1 MKTDKNKQ
9 LLIEQLRK
17 TPIVLVACE
26 KTGISRA
33 TFYRWFKEDEKFKEL
48 AQEALDEGKKL
59 VNDVAESQLISLVKD
74 KNFPAISYWLKHN
87 HPNYATKVE
96 LTAKLKHDDEQ
107 LTPEQE
113 ALVMKALKLASVL
126 PETLSETIE
135 EKANDSSIK

>member
-87 HPNYATKVE
+87 HPNYSNRLE
-96 LTAKLKHDDEQ
+96 LSGKISTQSEK

-113 ALVMKALKLASVL
+113 EIVKIALQNAGL
-126 PETLSETIE
+126 IE
-135 EKANDSSIK
+135 EENRELS

>member
-26 KTGISRA
+26 KTCISRA

-87 HPNYATKVE
+87 HPNYSNRLE
-96 LTAKLKHDDEQ
+96 LSGKISTQSEK

-113 ALVMKALKLASVL
+113 EIVKIALQNAGL
-126 PETLSETIE
+126 IE
-135 EKANDSSIK
+135 EENRELS

>member
-1 MKTDKNKQ
+1 MKTNRNKQ

-74 KNFPAISYWLKHN
+74 KNFPAVSYWLKHN
-87 HPNYATKVE
+87 HPNYNNRLE
-96 LTAKLKHDDEQ
+96 LSGKISTQSEK

-113 ALVMKALKLASVL
+113 EIVKIALRNAGL
-126 PETLSETIE
+126 IE
-135 EKANDSSIK
+135 EENRELS

>member
-87 HPNYATKVE
+87 HPNYSNRLE
-96 LTAKLKHDDEQ
+96 LSGKISTQSEK

-113 ALVMKALKLASVL
+113 EIVKMALQNAGL
-126 PETLSETIE
+126 IE
-135 EKANDSSIK
+135 EENRELF